1 MLALYPIRAA
11 TFFSNLQMVSLHLEW
26 WTSHL
31 FIRLGESGP
40 ASTIQIIHWAII
52 IHYSWT
58 SVVYA
63 VFEWYCIA
71 MVIYYHVVTLN
82 NLSVLML
89 VQSFRTNNATENQG
103 CILVQTF
110 PLMKQFFNWNINGSA
125 WIWTPRPWA
134 LPKASDYDAL
144 DHSATTAR

>member
-1 MLALYPIRAA
+1 MLALHPIRAA
-11 TFFSNLQMVSLHLEW
+11 TFSNLQMVSLRLEW

-125 WIWTPRPWA
+125 WIWTPDLEHYLKHLIMTP
-134 LPKASDYDAL
+134 
-144 DHSATTAR
+144 